1 MSFDVLGDLNWL
13 AVAVAAIAYFVLG
26 AVWYARPVFGR
37 MWAEAGGLEM
47 PEGQR
52 PNPVVFLT
60 PLIGS
65 ALSAIALAMIAE
77 LTGTD
82 TLGEGITLGIV
93 VAVGFA
99 LTISLV
105 TAVFESNKPSR
116 MTWGAVN
123 AGYHVAGNLIAA
135 VIVSV
140 WR

>member
-13 AVAVAAIAYFVLG
+13 AVLVAAIAYFVLG
-26 AVWYARPVFGR
+26 ALWYARPVFGR

-52 PNPVVFLT
+52 PNPAVFVT

-65 ALSAIALAMIAE
+65 VLSAIALGIIAA

-82 TLGEGITLGIV
+82 TFGEGIVLGIV

-99 LTISLV
+99 ISISMV
-105 TAVFESNKPSR
+105 TAVFEANKPNR

-123 AGYHVAGNLIAA
+123 AGYHVVGNIVAA
-135 VIVSV
+135 VIVAV